1 MSANNRPEQGA
12 RENDGGSALAT
23 ASRLALTVTRGR
35 HDGARVE
42 LAQGQ
47 HLIGADVDC
56 DVVLSDGGV
65 ALRHCILDVR
75 AYDLTLTTME
85 ASTVHINGHARS
97 GSGIVVPSGAALLV
111 GEACLIAEHLAAAP
125 LPLAAAASG
134 AAPPRVPDA
143 SRASGRV
150 MDWFA
155 AWGVMVASVA
165 GIGMAATVPSAM
177 NTATDERP
185 VFDLRT
191 LEAAFGA
198 IGGTELL
205 VRVGKDGQVRLDG
218 FVGDDAAAAELRRR
232 AAQMHGLPI
241 EHGYQV
247 VESLERQILGYLA
260 ERNVRL
266 SYRGQGHFVAS
277 GRALSHRFHQRA
289 AELSNEL
296 RGVIELD
303 VSAVDAPRPP
313 GEKRPLPL
321 RIVSVQV
328 SAPAQFSTSDGVR
341 YFVGARLPDGAE
353 VVSIQPDRVL
363 FRREGRSIVY
373 PLSREE
379 LGNDDAK

>member
-1 MSANNRPEQGA
+1 MSVKDRPEQRAPENAGA
-12 RENDGGSALAT
+12 SKPAL
-23 ASRLALTVTRGR
+23 RLALTVTRGR

-47 HLIGADVDC
+47 HLVGADADC

-65 ALRHCILDVR
+65 ARRHCILDVR
-75 AYDLTLTTME
+75 VHDLTLTTIE

-97 GSGIVVPSGAALLV
+97 GSGIVVPNGAALLV

-143 SRASGRV
+143 SRVSGRV

-177 NTATDERP
+177 TTPSNERP

-191 LEAAFGA
+191 LEATFGA
-198 IGGTELL
+198 IGGKELQ
-205 VRVGKDGQVRLDG
+205 VRVDKDGQVRLDG
-218 FVGDDAAAAELRRR
+218 FVGDEAAAAELRRR
-232 AAQMHGLPI
+232 AVQMQAPPI

-260 ERNVRL
+260 ERNIRL
-266 SYRGQGHFVAS
+266 TYRGQGTFVAS

-289 AELSNEL
+289 AELINEL